1 MIDGRALRAPL
12 GWDAHAAVLNKT
24 RVHANAAGG
33 ASAAKPSNRV
43 LADLRFIN
51 TMDHELFDFARE
63 LVANRTRAGSD
74 GAGPS

>member
-1 MIDGRALRAPL
+1 MIC
-12 GWDAHAAVLNKT
+12 T
-24 RVHANAAGG
+24 
-33 ASAAKPSNRV
+33 SAAKPSNRV

-63 LVANRTRAGSD
+63 LVANRTRAGGD